1 MPSRR
6 TVISILPAIV
16 LLGGC
21 ATLAG
26 RDPVQVQL
34 VGLDPLDG
42 EGMELR
48 FACKL
53 RVQNPNDTPID
64 YSGVFID
71 VQVRGSS
78 FATGV
83 SDAAGTIPRYGDVV
97 LSVPVTASALRLA
110 RVGIGLFVGGPGNRI
125 DYVLKGKIAGTG
137 FGAVRFESAG
147 ELTLPG
153 ELTGAA
159 R

>member
-1 MPSRR
+1 MPTRR
-6 TVISILPAIV
+6 RVLQFTPAIV
-16 LLGGC
+16 LLPGC

-26 RDPVQVQL
+26 RDPVQVQV
-34 VGLDPLDG
+34 VGLDSLDG

-64 YSGVFID
+64 YSGVYVD
-71 VQVRGSS
+71 LQVRGDS

-83 SDAAGTIPRYGDVV
+83 SDAAGTIPRYGEAV
-97 LSVPVTASALRLA
+97 LSVPVTASALRFA
-110 RVGIGLFVGGPGNRI
+110 RVGIGMFVSGPGSKI

-137 FGAVRFESAG
+137 FGAVRFESSG
-147 ELTLPG
+147 EITLPS